1 MGRRIRSDRT
11 RTETE
16 ERNRMHA
23 QLRACTLQAREAGVG
38 TERALAQESGAG
50 SYQAGLMLTGCAT
63 WVSHSP
69 SELQASP

>member
-1 MGRRIRSDRT
+1 
-11 RTETE
+11 
-16 ERNRMHA
+16 MHA

-69 SELQASP
+69 SELQPSP